1 MGSWYDTRKVKIT
14 RVFALHRVWECR
26 TPKLSHPRLPV
37 LQEMPLCRILAF
49 CSSHWVAAGA
59 EDSVAKCFEMC
70 AIEAV
75 GSVCQ
80 VNNLSHSEPHLDAYL
95 LSDITSQRLLSTAGS
110 ETLHPSKEWAL
121 GNPSPPW
128 NGKLAADQQSFPGGP
143 VSIPGSGRYP
153 GEENGNPLH
162 YYC

>member
-128 NGKLAADQQSFPGGP
+128 NPVLYPFCEMLLSFLLLFYIIAA
-143 VSIPGSGRYP
+143 
-153 GEENGNPLH
+153 H
-162 YYC
+162 M